1 LEVVWVRV
9 AFAGSAEFSL
19 PSLRALANSAHQV
32 ELVITAP
39 DRLGSRGRPAP
50 RPVRELASELGLPVI
65 QPARLARDDLLAAP
79 AGTAQ
84 VLAVCAYGQLV
95 PRSVLDLFPRGA
107 VGVHPSLLPRHR
119 GASPIQ
125 AAILAGDTETGVTI
139 YQMDERLDA
148 GPVLAQ
154 QRLPLL
160 PSLTAT
166 ELSEELAARG
176 GSLLVSV
183 LDELEAG
190 ASEPSP
196 QADAD
201 ATYSAKVGRR
211 DGELDW
217 SLPALEI
224 ERRLR
229 ALHPWPGVSLP
240 VGGER
245 VKLIAGRAV
254 PPPDG
259 SAVLEPGSIL
269 EGSADFVLVGTSAGS
284 FQVELVQ
291 PPGGRVMAP
300 AAYLRGRRSS
310 PGEAPQ

>member
-1 LEVVWVRV
+1 MRV

-39 DRLGSRGRPAP
+39 DRTGSRGRPAP
-50 RPVRELASELGLPVI
+50 RPVRELASELGLSVI
-65 QPARLARDDLLAAP
+65 QPVRLSREDLVAAP

-84 VLAVCAYGQLV
+84 VLAVCAYGQLLH
-95 PRSVLDLFPRGA
+95 RSVLDLFPKGA

-125 AAILAGDTETGVTI
+125 AAILAGDTESGVTI

-154 QRLPLL
+154 ERLPLP

-166 ELSEELAARG
+166 ELSDELAARG

-201 ATYSAKVGRR
+201 ATYSAKVGRL

-217 SLPALEI
+217 SLPALDI

-229 ALHPWPGVSLP
+229 ALHPWPGVSVP
-240 VGGER
+240 MGGER
-245 VKLIAGRAV
+245 VKLIAGRV
-254 PPPDG
+254 GRPPDG
-259 SAVLEPGSIL
+259 SAVPEPGAVL
-269 EGSADFVLVGTSAGS
+269 EGWPDFVLVGTADGS
-284 FQVELVQ
+284 FKVELVQ
-291 PPGGRVMAP
+291 PAGGRVMAP

-310 PGEAPQ
+310 SGEPPP

>member
-1 LEVVWVRV
+1 VRV

-19 PSLRALANSAHQV
+19 PSLRALADSAHQV

-39 DRLGSRGRPAP
+39 DRAGSRGRPAP

-65 QPARLARDDLLAAP
+65 QPPRLSRDDVVAVCAGAAE
-79 AGTAQ
+79 
-84 VLAVCAYGQLV
+84 VLAVCAYGQLI
-95 PRSVLDLFPRGA
+95 PPSVLALYPMGA

-125 AAILAGDTETGVTI
+125 AAILAGETESGVTI

-154 QRLPLL
+154 ERMALP
-160 PSLTAT
+160 PTFTAS
-166 ELSEELAARG
+166 ELSDELAARG
-176 GSLLVSV
+176 GSLLVNV
-183 LDELEAG
+183 LEQMEAG
-190 ASEPSP
+190 VSAPSP
-196 QADAD
+196 QADTE

-217 SLPALEI
+217 SFPALEI

-229 ALHPWPGVSLP
+229 ALHPWPGVSVPL
-240 VGGER
+240 GGER
-245 VKLIAGRAV
+245 VKLIAGKAV
-254 PPPDG
+254 PPSDG
-259 SAVLEPGSIL
+259 AGVLEPGL
-269 EGSADFVLVGTSAGS
+269 LLGGSADFVLVGTAVGS

-300 AAYLRGRRSS
+300 TAYLRGRRSS
-310 PGEAPQ
+310 SGAPTP

>member
-1 LEVVWVRV
+1 MRV

-19 PSLRALANSAHQV
+19 PSLRALANSGHQV

-39 DRLGSRGRPAP
+39 DRPGSRGRPAP
-50 RPVRELASELGLPVI
+50 RPVRALASELGLPVI
-65 QPARLARDDLLAAP
+65 QPARLSRGDLVAAP
-79 AGTAQ
+79 AGKAQ
-84 VLAVCAYGQLV
+84 ILAVCSYGQLLH
-95 PRSVLDLFPRGA
+95 RSVLDLFPQGA
-107 VGVHPSLLPRHR
+107 VGVHPSLLPRYR

-125 AAILAGDTETGVTI
+125 AAILAGDTESGVTI

-154 QRLPLL
+154 ERLPLP
-160 PSLTAT
+160 PSSTAA
-166 ELSEELAARG
+166 ELSNELAARG
-176 GSLLVSV
+176 GALLVRV
-183 LDELEAG
+183 LDELAAG

-229 ALHPWPGVSLP
+229 ALHPWPGVSVP
-240 VGGER
+240 MGGER
-245 VKLIAGRAV
+245 VKLIAGRV
-254 PPPDG
+254 GLPPDG
-259 SAVLEPGSIL
+259 SAVLEPGSL
-269 EGSADFVLVGTSAGS
+269 REGSADFVLVGTADGS
-284 FQVELVQ
+284 FRVELVQ
-291 PPGGRVMAP
+291 PAGGRVMAP
-300 AAYLRGRRSS
+300 AAYLRGRHSS
-310 PGEAPQ
+310 AGEPPP